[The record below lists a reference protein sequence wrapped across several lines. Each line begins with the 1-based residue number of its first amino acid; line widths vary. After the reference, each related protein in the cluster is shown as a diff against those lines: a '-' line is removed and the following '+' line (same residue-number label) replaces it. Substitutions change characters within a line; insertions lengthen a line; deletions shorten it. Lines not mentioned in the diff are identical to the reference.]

1 MQAIIDVSD
10 SILMALNEKK
20 DDFLVKMKIF
30 TAVAYFKEEK
40 LSLGKAA
47 ALAGMNKIR
56 ISSKLYD
63 VALKKVNAPPAKELF
78 LSQTFAR
85 ASAYNEILL
94 EELL

>member
-63 VALKKVNAPPAKELF
+63 AALKKVNEL
-78 LSQTFAR
+78 
-85 ASAYNEILL
+85 
-94 EELL
+94 

>member
-1 MQAIIDVSD
+1 MNYKIRVSD
-10 SILMALNEKK
+10 NSEIDLLIE
-20 DDFLVKMKIF
+20 
-30 TAVAYFKEEK
+30 
-40 LSLGKAA
+40 
-47 ALAGMNKIR
+47 NKIR